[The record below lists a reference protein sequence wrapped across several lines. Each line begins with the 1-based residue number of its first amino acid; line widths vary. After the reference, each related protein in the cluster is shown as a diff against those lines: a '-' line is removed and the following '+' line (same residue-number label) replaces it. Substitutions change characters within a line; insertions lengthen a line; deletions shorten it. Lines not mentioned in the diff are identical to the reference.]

1 MGRADKR
8 RSLKMRRRTAQRKKK
23 DRIKRRIE
31 TAKSAAKKSK

>member
-8 RSLKMRRRTAQRKKK
+8 RSLKMRRRNAQRKKK

-31 TAKSAAKKSK
+31 AAKGSSKKSK